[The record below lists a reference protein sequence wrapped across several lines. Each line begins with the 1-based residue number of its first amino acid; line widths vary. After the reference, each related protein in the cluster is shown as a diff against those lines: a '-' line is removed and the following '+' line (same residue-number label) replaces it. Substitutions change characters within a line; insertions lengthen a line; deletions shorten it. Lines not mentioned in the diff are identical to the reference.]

1 MLKERGEYFMQYIE
15 DFLLAKRLEGL
26 AQGTLIQY
34 RMELNHLPSFLNKPT
49 INATTSDLRSYF
61 LKHQGLSKRTLNRK
75 ISTLKSFYGWLVEED
90 EYNMERNPM
99 KKIKTPKEPE
109 SLPKNLT
116 KQDYEKIRYYPK
128 SDRNQA
134 IIELLVSSGMRIGEL
149 VPLNIEDVDMDNR
162 QIKVMGKGSK
172 ERIVHFSTISKFC
185 LINYLKQRKDKNPAL
200 FLNKYGDRLG
210 ARSIEMQVKR
220 IGEKVGITEKVTPH
234 NFRHTFCSML
244 FSNGADIGFISLEV
258 GHTSPRTTMKY
269 ARLDNQTRAQM
280 HDKYLGL

>member
-1 MLKERGEYFMQYIE
+1 MQYIE
-15 DFLLAKRLEGL
+15 QFLLAKKLEGL
-26 AQGTLIQY
+26 AKGTLIQY
-34 RMELNHLPSFLNKPT
+34 RMELNHLLPFLNKPT
-49 INATTSDLRSYF
+49 IEATTNDLRSY
-61 LKHQGLSKRTLNRK
+61 LLNYQLMSKRSLNRK
-75 ISTLKSFYGWLVEED
+75 ISTLKSFYGWLVDED
-90 EYNMERNPM
+90 EYNMEKNPM

-116 KQDYEKIRYYPK
+116 KQEYEKIRYCPK

-149 VPLNIEDVDMDNR
+149 VPLNIEDLDMENR
-162 QIKVMGKGSK
+162 QIKVIGKGSK
-172 ERIVHFSTISKFC
+172 ERIVHFSTIAKFC
-185 LINYLKQRKDKNPAL
+185 LIAYLKQRKDKNPAL
-200 FLNKYGDRLG
+200 FLNKYGNRLG

-220 IGEKVGITEKVTPH
+220 IGEKAGLIDKVTPH

-258 GHTSPRTTMKY
+258 GHSSPRTTMKY
-269 ARLDNQTRAQM
+269 ARLDNQTRAKM

>member
-1 MLKERGEYFMQYIE
+1 MQYIE
-15 DFLLAKRLEGL
+15 QFLLAKKLEGL
-26 AQGTLIQY
+26 AGGTLIQY
-34 RMELNHLPSFLNKPT
+34 RMELNHLPPFLNKPT
-49 INATTSDLRSYF
+49 IQATTNDLRCYLLNFESM
-61 LKHQGLSKRTLNRK
+61 SKRTLNRK
-75 ISTLKSFYGWLVEED
+75 ISTLKSFYSWLIDED
-90 EYNMERNPM
+90 EYKMEKNPM

-116 KQDYEKIRYYPK
+116 KQEYEKIRYCPK

-149 VPLNIEDVDMDNR
+149 VPLNIENLDMENR
-162 QIKVMGKGSK
+162 QTKVIGKGSK
-172 ERIVHFSTISKFC
+172 ERIVHFSTIAKFC
-185 LINYLKQRKDKNPAL
+185 LITYLKQRKDNNPAL
-200 FLNKYGDRLG
+200 FINKYENRLSI
-210 ARSIEMQVKR
+210 RSIEMQVKR
-220 IGEKVGITEKVTPH
+220 IGEKAGITDKVTPH

-269 ARLDNQTRAQM
+269 AKLDNQTRAKM